1 MTNGRMNHAEVEAI
15 LAGGQVD
22 INRYLVTTI
31 SEIRETCRNRPA
43 TCEAARARKW
53 TGRRTLA
60 AWAAGLILS
69 SLSIVSM
76 IVALTGG

>member
-43 TCEAARARKW
+43 TCEAARQRRW
-53 TGRRTLA
+53 SLRRTLTT
-60 AWAAGLILS
+60 WALASVVAL
-69 SLSIVSM
+69 LSIVSL
-76 IVALTGG
+76 IVTLTGG